1 MKRRIAPYLSAG
13 PLPDWWAPLFEASG
27 NDSVFL
33 SPAWMA
39 TWIAVY
45 GADFTGS
52 WVHWEADGR
61 VVAGCLLV
69 ERVIRVRR
77 VPFRTQFLNATGKAD
92 MPTPLA
98 EFNDVLHLPGHRD
111 AVATDFVHLLQ
122 ERSWGRL
129 LLSGHERDGV
139 VGRALARVGGTQ
151 TEQRCQPAPF
161 VDLLALGDRPFESTV
176 TGKSGT
182 NLRRNRRDYESQ
194 LGEVGVRRAA
204 DLGEALRFFDEMR
217 ELHLARWTDLD
228 RSTSLAADAVVDFHR
243 RVIRALLPVGGV
255 DLLRIGSAERPVGYL
270 YNFVAHG
277 KVAMFQSGFDYEP
290 SSGRSPGLL
299 THALAIEHY
308 RQRGLRE
315 YDFLCGDAQ
324 YKRTLCNG
332 VRELMWTTVYRDR
345 PWIRM
350 LLAARRLHQRMNRP
364 ADLREA
370 A

>member
-1 MKRRIAPYLSAG
+1 MNRRIAPFVSDG

-27 NDSVFL
+27 SDSIFL

-45 GADFTGS
+45 GVDFSGS
-52 WVHWEADGR
+52 WVRWEVAGR

-69 ERVIRVRR
+69 ERVIKVKG
-77 VPFRTQFLNATGKAD
+77 VPFRSQFLNATGKAGA
-92 MPTPLA
+92 PTPLA

-111 AVATDFVHLLQ
+111 EVVADVVHLLR
-122 ERSWGRL
+122 ERAWGRL

-139 VGRALARVGGTQ
+139 IGRALAHVGGTQ
-151 TEQRCQPAPF
+151 TEQRCQPSPF
-161 VDLLALGDRPFESTV
+161 VDLVALGDRPFESTV

-182 NLRRNRRDYESQ
+182 HLRRDRRDYEAQ
-194 LGEVGVRRAA
+194 RGDIGVHRAA
-204 DLGEALRFFDEMR
+204 DLDEALRFFDEMR
-217 ELHLARWTDLD
+217 ALHLARWTDLD
-228 RSTSLAADAVVDFHR
+228 QSTSLAADAVVDFHR
-243 RVIRALLPVGGV
+243 RLIRTLLPGGGV
-255 DLLRIGSAERPVGYL
+255 DLLRIGSAGRPVGYL
-270 YNFVAHG
+270 YNFVVRG
-277 KVAMFQSGFDYEP
+277 KVAMFQSGFHYEP
-290 SSGRSPGLL
+290 SSRRSPGLL

-308 RQRGLRE
+308 RRRGLRE

-332 VRELMWTTVYRDR
+332 VRELVWTTVYRDR

-350 LLAARRLHQRMNRP
+350 LLAARRLHRRMNRP
-364 ADLREA
+364 VELREA